1 MHLDLCTNTH
11 RDVTDL
17 GNDGMVKN
25 AKTWISWERNIIFLF
40 LWNKKIH
47 NLCFRWHILRSYHVV
62 VEVPFKNSFI
72 CFRNK
77 VLYPSRWYLII
88 KKKDWFITLRGV
100 YMEDYIYV
108 ILALFLRVYWKRI
121 FKNQHIGFLFL
132 FIFLSRW
139 INWNKFKLIHL
150 HKNMKSTQAL
160 SFNVMSKVTRVSYIV
175 NVVS

>member
-25 AKTWISWERNIIFLF
+25 AKTWISSERNIIF

-88 KKKDWFITLRGV
+88 KKKRLI
-100 YMEDYIYV
+100 YYIKGGLHGGLHICYTSI
-108 ILALFLRVYWKRI
+108 ILACILKENFQKPTHWI
-121 FKNQHIGFLFL
+121 FVSFHIF
-132 FIFLSRW
+132 
-139 INWNKFKLIHL
+139 
-150 HKNMKSTQAL
+150 
-160 SFNVMSKVTRVSYIV
+160 VKVD
-175 NVVS
+175 